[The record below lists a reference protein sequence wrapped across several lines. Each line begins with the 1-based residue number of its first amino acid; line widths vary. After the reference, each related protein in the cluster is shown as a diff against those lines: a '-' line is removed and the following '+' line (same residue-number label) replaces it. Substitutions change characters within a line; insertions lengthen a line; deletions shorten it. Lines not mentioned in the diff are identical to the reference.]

1 MKFVDINYFLRFI
14 LDDNLIQNKK
24 ATDLF
29 QSAARGKEKLFTSLV
44 VFFEIYWVLSSFYG
58 KRKLE
63 VFQTLRDILKMSFI
77 RFENRKIL
85 EQAVDMAGKI
95 NYDLEDSYNLV
106 WAKNHKAKD
115 FLTFDKKITKIFSIL

>member
-1 MKFVDINYFLRFI
+1 MKFVDTNYFLRFI

-29 QSAARGKEKLFTSLV
+29 QSAARGKEKLFTSLI

-115 FLTFDKKITKIFSIL
+115 FLTFDKKNYENF